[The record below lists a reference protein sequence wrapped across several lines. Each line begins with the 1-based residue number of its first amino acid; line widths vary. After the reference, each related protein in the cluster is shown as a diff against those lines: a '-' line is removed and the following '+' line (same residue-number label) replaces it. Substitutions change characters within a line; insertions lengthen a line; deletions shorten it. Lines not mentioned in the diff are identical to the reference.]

1 MLIKVTC
8 LHPGVPLQI
17 FVRVCVPVVVGTVVI
32 AAVVGMVV
40 LETAVNLVVAE
51 VMVDG
56 IVVVEPVVVENVAT
70 ITELP
75 AI

>member
-1 MLIKVTC
+1 MLIKATR

-17 FVRVCVPVVVGTVVI
+17 FARVYVPVVVGTVVV

-40 LETAVNLVVAE
+40 LETVVNLVVAE
-51 VMVDG
+51 VVVDG

-70 ITELP
+70 ITELR